1 MAGFDWKSLVR
12 TVAPVIGTALGGPLA
27 GMATRAISTTLL
39 GKPDADEEELSA
51 AIQGATPEQLTKLRE
66 ADNNFK
72 VQMKQLDIDL
82 EKINATDRA
91 SARELAIKTS
101 LFPQVIISGIF
112 ITCFG
117 AVLYQVFTGETVAN
131 AMNKDII
138 IYLLGILSAGI
149 TQIMNFF
156 FGSSAGSKNKDTT
169 MANKVLS

>member
-39 GKPDADEEELSA
+39 GKPDADEEELSG
-51 AIQGATPEQLTKLRE
+51 AIQGAT
-66 ADNNFK
+66 DNNFK

-156 FGSSAGSKNKDTT
+156 FGSSAGSKNKDAT